1 MIACREKDQ
10 ERPQYVGAIG
20 GSQRS
25 TQQEGMPQ
33 SVQAALAAVMAREIA
48 QRRDSMRVDDD
59 E

>member
-1 MIACREKDQ
+1 MKEHGQKAK
-10 ERPQYVGAIG
+10 
-20 GSQRS
+20 
-25 TQQEGMPQ
+25 EGMPQ